1 MAETYGFTKLST
13 RVLTKELEPDTTAKI
28 RVLEGI
34 QEEGGPVS
42 FELSGLSKEASR
54 VFAGDREY
62 WLASKGVGA
71 AAGNFG
77 VLDVP
82 TEIENEW
89 LGLMVLGEG
98 IEAFGDETNPP
109 YIAVV
114 AESETLSGEPMAWAL
129 AAGKFNR
136 DGFSLATKTD
146 EDFTPEAG
154 EYVHNV
160 VTREVTLGDD
170 TKKVKVVRATGKENI
185 ANLKKAI
192 LGETTT
198 VPEG

>member
-1 MAETYGFTKLST
+1 MAETYGFSKLST
-13 RVLTKELEPDTTAKI
+13 RVLTTALVPDTKKKI
-28 RVLEGI
+28 RVLEGV

-42 FELSGLSKEASR
+42 FELTGLSKEAQK

-82 TEIENEW
+82 VEIENEW
-89 LGLMVLGEG
+89 LGLMELQEG
-98 IEAFGDETNPP
+98 IDAFGDETNPP

-114 AESETLSGEPMAWAL
+114 AESETLNGEAMAWAL
-129 AAGKFNR
+129 VAGKFNR

-146 EDFTPEAG
+146 EDFVPEAG

-160 VTREVTLGDD
+160 VTRELTIGST
-170 TKKVKVVRATGKENI
+170 TKKVKVVRAFGKENI
-185 ANLKKAI
+185 ETLKKAV
-192 LGETTT
+192 LGEATT